1 MFQAAVLPAALSA
14 KGNLVTGQ
22 VVMVVATVV
31 VFVKHARCIRSPVR
45 AVGMRR
51 RYLFDH
57 EMTDPCIAA
66 VVTSRKALVA
76 RVTADRAGHP
86 HE

>member
-1 MFQAAVLPAALSA
+1 MFQAAVLPAVPNA
-14 KGNLVTGQ
+14 KRRLVIGL
-22 VVMVVATVV
+22 VVMIVVVVV
-31 VFVKHARCIRSPVR
+31 VFMKRDRCIRSHVQ

-51 RYLFDH
+51 RYLFVP

-66 VVTSRKALVA
+66 IVTSHRALVA
-76 RVTADRAGHP
+76 RVTADRAGNP